1 MGIDTKKIESTRL
14 DEEAHKKLKK
24 FQGASYNK
32 KIEDEKNVCAGY
44 KLQIHSGGHGWVP
57 GVSE

>member
-32 KIEDEKNVCAGY
+32 KIEDEKTSALATSY
-44 KLQIHSGGHGWVP
+44 RYILEDTGGCP
-57 GVSE
+57 E